1 VSNPSPLSVDATA
14 MLPQVAPA
22 PSQGQLLT
30 QERQAERETI
40 SAGDFASA
48 VVENDWM
55 ASNIRRIEAEQGF
68 ADDPAWV
75 VPATKDEKAWEGI
88 PHQDR
93 HKLFDSRSAEH
104 FAWMKDQYAREQATE
119 KELAKAGLWA
129 IPARLALNMG
139 DPLALVASVSTGSG
153 ILAKSSRLTNAVRAG
168 LVAGGTNAAIEGV
181 LAKGSQSLDGSDVVL
196 GALAGFAIGAPI
208 GAAIKP
214 RDYDTIQ
221 RSLARL
227 SDERRVDLIV
237 EQARAEGVNLNREDV
252 LARMAEQQRDVGG
265 FGGDSV
271 GSARAFT
278 YDPVRDTWVE
288 TDTPVAQMA
297 FHQLPTYAGVL
308 RGHKNET
315 VRNGLGLLVDDPI
328 GTVDGSVSHIGATS
342 EKYRIEQVHREQF
355 NTQANL
361 AFEEWLESQNVTM
374 TRAFVTTELPK
385 LRDQFMREVGRAA
398 FGDPDPN
405 ISAPAI
411 RLAAQLKSNHF
422 KKLGDEL
429 LDTGVIDEALEDY
442 TPVRWQSHLID
453 QYIEGVDPAHRKF
466 GLEGIEEVFYRG
478 FDNTELAGEIRV
490 SAIARERARVEAAGG
505 VFDDAALELA
515 HKVAEQTVRKFVS
528 GFVRRTREVGRGI
541 EMDAI
546 FGINTKTPQY
556 VRELILDNGGDLQL
570 AEIIEDAITRKVA
583 KFKADDKGK
592 PPVGKH
598 RTDFTRLAGVWLTD
612 QNSPTGEKVFVRV
625 IDLMETNAEHLFNGY
640 IGGASGRIAAARVA
654 GLKTDGDFNLL
665 LDKVRAALPDEKDR
679 LNVIARAEETWK
691 HLTGRPLEDH
701 PGSFYSRA
709 GRVVRNYNM
718 GRVGW
723 TFGLAQIADL
733 GNVVSI
739 GGIRAFLSAMPQL
752 RSLMARGADGR
763 LLNKVSR
770 DLSEIGGIGNA
781 FRAGSLYGSQIDEVI
796 GAEAKLEFY
805 TRASGRVAA
814 KWSGMALINEGMQF
828 VASKLMIDKLAK
840 GKVNAKRLAYLGLT
854 EDEAKAIAKH
864 LDGNV
869 EDLRLG
875 KMNPQLRF
883 KFIHAIRKASLR
895 AVQENDWGATFP
907 FMHTTTGKLLSQFR
921 GFMLVAMSKQS
932 LYMANHRDMESFA
945 TFMWSLFFGSLSYLG
960 YVGATKTP
968 EEYEKYLEPK
978 KMAAAA
984 FTRSGWAS
992 ALPMA
997 IDTPV
1002 TFLGFDPLFSYR
1014 NSGLPSNA
1022 FTGIPAVELANRAQ
1036 QAVSGTV
1043 QSAISGDPFTQRD
1056 VENWRRIT
1064 PVSSMWGVGHA
1075 INAAADGLNIPDE

>member
-252 LARMAEQQRDVGG
+252 LARMAEQQNDVGG

-278 YDPVRDTWVE
+278 YDPVRDTFVE
-288 TDTPVAQMA
+288 TDEPVAQMA

-328 GTVDGSVSHIGATS
+328 GTIDGSVSHIGATS

-570 AEIIEDAITRKVA
+570 AEIIEDAVTRKVA

-739 GGIRAFLSAMPQL
+739 GGIRAFHAAAPLADGPRGRRAAVEQGLPRPVGDRRHRQRVPRGVAVRQSDRRGHRRGSEAGVLHSGERPRRSQVVGHGPHQRGYAVRRVEADDRQAREGQGQRQAPRVPRSHRRRGEGHRQAPRRQRRRPQAREDEPAAPLQVHPRDPQGKPAGRAGERLGRDVPVHAHDDRQAAVAVSRVHARGDVQAVALHGEPPGHGVVRDVHVVAVLRLSVVPRLRRRNQDAGGVREVPGAKEDGGRRVHALGLGLGSAHGDRHAGDVPGLRPAVQLPQL
-752 RSLMARGADGR
+752 GA
-763 LLNKVSR
+763 
-770 DLSEIGGIGNA
+770 
-781 FRAGSLYGSQIDEVI
+781 
-796 GAEAKLEFY
+796 
-805 TRASGRVAA
+805 
-814 KWSGMALINEGMQF
+814 
-828 VASKLMIDKLAK
+828 
-840 GKVNAKRLAYLGLT
+840 
-854 EDEAKAIAKH
+854 
-864 LDGNV
+864 
-869 EDLRLG
+869 
-875 KMNPQLRF
+875 
-883 KFIHAIRKASLR
+883 
-895 AVQENDWGATFP
+895 AV
-907 FMHTTTGKLLSQFR
+907 
-921 GFMLVAMSKQS
+921 
-932 LYMANHRDMESFA
+932 
-945 TFMWSLFFGSLSYLG
+945 
-960 YVGATKTP
+960 
-968 EEYEKYLEPK
+968 
-978 KMAAAA
+978 
-984 FTRSGWAS
+984 
-992 ALPMA
+992 
-997 IDTPV
+997 
-1002 TFLGFDPLFSYR
+1002 
-1014 NSGLPSNA
+1014 
-1022 FTGIPAVELANRAQ
+1022 
-1036 QAVSGTV
+1036 
-1043 QSAISGDPFTQRD
+1043 
-1056 VENWRRIT
+1056 
-1064 PVSSMWGVGHA
+1064 
-1075 INAAADGLNIPDE
+1075 